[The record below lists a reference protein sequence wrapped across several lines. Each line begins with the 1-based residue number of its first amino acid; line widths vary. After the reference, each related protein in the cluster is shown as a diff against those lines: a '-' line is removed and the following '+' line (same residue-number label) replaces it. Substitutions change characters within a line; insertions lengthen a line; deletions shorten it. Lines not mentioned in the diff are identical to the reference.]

1 MVAESSRGVT
11 DEAPPAVFLMGPTA
25 SGKTALAVELARRY
39 PLEIIS
45 VDSAQVYRGLDI
57 GTAKPS
63 FELRREVPHH
73 LVDIAEPTEAYSAAR
88 FRDDALAAMREITR
102 AGKIPLLAGGTMLY
116 FRALLQGLSQ
126 LPAASPEIRQQLD
139 AQARREGWPAMH
151 RRLAEVDPAA
161 AARIHPHDSQRIQRA
176 LEVHAITGTA
186 MTELY
191 ARATDSVLECRV
203 IRLAVA
209 PTERAELH
217 RRIGERFHAM
227 MAAGFEDEVAALMQ
241 RPGMQAAL
249 PAMRAVGYRQL
260 AEYLSGQRGREEAIE
275 RGIIATRQL
284 AKRQLTWLRRE
295 SGLCWLD
302 SDDPGLFSR
311 TVSYLRQA
319 GVSL

>member
-1 MVAESSRGVT
+1 MAVEQVPVASEV
-11 DEAPPAVFLMGPTA
+11 PPAVCLMGPTA
-25 SGKTALAVELARRY
+25 SGKTALAVALARRY
-39 PLEIIS
+39 PFEIIS

-63 FELRREVPHH
+63 PELRREVPHH
-73 LVDIAEPTEAYSAAR
+73 LVDIVEPTEAYSAAR
-88 FRDDALAAMREITR
+88 FRQDALAAMREITR

-116 FRALLQGLSQ
+116 FRALLQGLSE
-126 LPAASPEIRQQLD
+126 LPAASPEIRQRLD
-139 AQARREGWPAMH
+139 AQAREAGWPALH
-151 RRLAEVDPAA
+151 RRLSEVDPAA
-161 AARIHPHDSQRIQRA
+161 AGRIHPHDSQRIQRA
-176 LEVHAITGTA
+176 LEVWELTGQP

-191 ARATDSVLECRV
+191 ASAADLPLEYRV

-209 PTERAELH
+209 PAERAELH

-227 MAAGFEDEVAALMQ
+227 MADGFEHEVAALMS
-241 RPGMQAAL
+241 RPGMATSL

-260 AEYLSGQRGREEAIE
+260 AEYLAGQRGREEAIE

-295 SGLCWLD
+295 SGLYWLD
-302 SDDPGLFSR
+302 SDDQALFSR
-311 TVSYLRQA
+311 TVSYLQGA

>member
-1 MVAESSRGVT
+1 MAAEQTAGFDV
-11 DEAPPAVFLMGPTA
+11 APPAVCLMGPTA
-25 SGKTALAVELARRY
+25 SGKTALAVALARRW

-63 FELRREVPHH
+63 LELRREIPHH
-73 LVDIAEPTEAYSAAR
+73 LVDIVEPTESYSAAR
-88 FRDDALAAMREITR
+88 FRADALQAMREITR
-102 AGKIPLLAGGTMLY
+102 AGRIPLLTGGTMLY

-126 LPAASPEIRQQLD
+126 LPAARPDIRRRLD
-139 AQARREGWPAMH
+139 EQARRQGWPALH
-151 RRLAEVDPAA
+151 RRLAGVDPES

-176 LEVHAITGTA
+176 LEVWEATGQA

-191 ARATDSVLECRV
+191 AGTADIPLEYRV

-209 PTERAELH
+209 PAERAELH
-217 RRIGERFHAM
+217 RRIGERFREM
-227 MAAGFEDEVAALMQ
+227 IEAGFEDEVAALMR
-241 RPGMQAAL
+241 RPGIDPAL
-249 PAMRAVGYRQL
+249 PAMRAVGYRQIS
-260 AEYLSGQRGREEAIE
+260 EYLGGLRTREEAIE

-295 SGLCWLD
+295 AGLYWLD

-311 TVSYLRQA
+311 TVSYLREA